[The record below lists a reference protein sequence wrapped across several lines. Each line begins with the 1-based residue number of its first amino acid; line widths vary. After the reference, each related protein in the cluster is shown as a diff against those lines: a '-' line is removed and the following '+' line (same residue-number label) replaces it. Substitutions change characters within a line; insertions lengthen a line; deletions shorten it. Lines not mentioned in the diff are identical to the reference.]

1 MATKSDCS
9 GCKYNHENWCVLDGM
24 CCFSAVVDAL
34 DGKEKDEQD
43 KNDADALKDVMEDM
57 RQHGD
62 Y

>member
-1 MATKSDCS
+1 MTR
-9 GCKYNHENWCVLDGM
+9 EEL
-24 CCFSAVVDAL
+24 
-34 DGKEKDEQD
+34 KEKIVNVLNDYIKEIADGRYGIGAYDIVQD